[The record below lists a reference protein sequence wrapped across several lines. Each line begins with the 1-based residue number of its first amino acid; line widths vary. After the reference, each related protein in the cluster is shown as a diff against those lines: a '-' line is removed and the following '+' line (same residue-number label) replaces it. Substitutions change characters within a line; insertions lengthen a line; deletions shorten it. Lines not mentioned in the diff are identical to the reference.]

1 MGPIIPHLQ
10 LSVQRCPHP
19 LPTYRKP
26 LKIMNFSFRVV
37 FIPNLHDFTNILI
50 LALILLFSPA
60 FIFQA
65 TMSSGNLISGLFTFA
80 AQAMATNLACCSD
93 FQSWTGIS
101 NDFSATG
108 FAFSDLFGSVAV
120 FEFVTVMIYFFLQNK
135 GCGDALPTWFFKTM
149 LVTSVF
155 WMNKDAIFTPARIWT
170 GEMNFATVFGTYRI
184 KREIFLV
191 YCVNFETK
199 RLFLPFFHLN
209 NFAAVFFGVN
219 LSHYAFKQ

>member
-1 MGPIIPHLQ
+1 MGEWNEGFSFPKFKFDLEQ
-10 LSVQRCPHP
+10 LS
-19 LPTYRKP
+19 TK
-26 LKIMNFSFRVV
+26 
-37 FIPNLHDFTNILI
+37 DFWCAWIKEF
-50 LALILLFSPA
+50 LATLLFSVGVAA
-60 FIFQA
+60 FGGNPLAWGLSYLTFSCLFSGAHILSPLTFQA

-170 GEMNFATVFGTYRI
+170 GEMNFATVFGTY
-184 KREIFLV
+184 
-191 YCVNFETK
+191 
-199 RLFLPFFHLN
+199 LN